1 MPEFPPAEGMAAS
14 AWPRARQAIQTTIAA
29 CVSYFAADA
38 IGLAQG
44 FWAVMTAILVTQANV
59 GASLGLATERL
70 LGSLLGVVVG
80 GIVAIALADAHEWR
94 FAGLAVTVL
103 VLAFFAARRPAL
115 RIACVTAAI
124 VVLGDPSLG
133 PPITSAETR
142 MLGIVIGTVV
152 AIATTLIVFPSRAG
166 IAFAEHVKSTLIPL
180 IDLLGGILSA
190 AVGKTDET
198 GVSER
203 QPIDAERAAEY
214 GARIRSA
221 LATGNKLAGDA
232 RLEVSGYIG
241 DSPDPESILRA
252 LRRLW
257 HTEIMLLRATAEPLP
272 ARAIERLG
280 PAIGE
285 LQDALGQVAKSL
297 AASGSAYATP
307 DLSAV
312 ETALASIMHRM
323 EDMRAKGEMRDMSM
337 DDVIRLLAVD
347 FALGQ
352 LRLNLR
358 DLADREA
365 ELAAFAGST
374 FPLLRRIKGLIA
386 QLGLKR
392 ATP

>member
-1 MPEFPPAEGMAAS
+1 MPELPSVEGMAAT
-14 AWPRARQAIQTTIAA
+14 AWPRMRQAIQTTIAA
-29 CVSYFAADA
+29 CVSYVAADA
-38 IGLAQG
+38 AGLSQG

-59 GASLGLATERL
+59 GASLGLAIERL
-70 LGSLLGVVVG
+70 MGSLLGVVVG
-80 GIVAIALADAHEWR
+80 GVVAIALADAHEWR

-142 MLGIVIGTVV
+142 MMGVVIGTVV
-152 AIATTLIVFPSRAG
+152 AIATMLIVFPSRAG
-166 IAFAEHVKSTLIPL
+166 IAFAKHVKSTLIPL
-180 IDLLGGILSA
+180 IDLLSGILA
-190 AVGKTDET
+190 GAVGKTGD
-198 GVSER
+198 GVGDG

-214 GARIRSA
+214 GAKIRSA
-221 LATGNKLAGDA
+221 LGTGDKLAGDA
-232 RLEVSGYIG
+232 RLEVTGYVG

-257 HTEIMLLRATAEPLP
+257 HTEIILLRATAQPLP
-272 ARAIERLG
+272 TRAIERLG

-285 LQDALGQVAKSL
+285 LRAAVDDVGKSL
-297 AASGSAYATP
+297 VASPGPYATA

-312 ETALASIMHRM
+312 EVALAKIVQGM
-323 EDMRAKGEMRDMSM
+323 EDMRAKGEMRAMPM
-337 DDVIRLLAVD
+337 DDVIRLLAFD

-358 DLADREA
+358 ELADRET

-374 FPLLRRIKGLIA
+374 FPLLRRIRGLIA
-386 QLGLKR
+386 QRWPKR

>member
-1 MPEFPPAEGMAAS
+1 VRELPPVEGMAAS
-14 AWPRARQAIQTTIAA
+14 AWPRVRQAIQTTIAA
-29 CVSYFAADA
+29 CASYVAADA
-38 IGLAQG
+38 VGLSQG

-59 GASLGLATERL
+59 GASLGLAIERL
-70 LGSLLGVVVG
+70 MGSLLGVVVG
-80 GIVAIALADAHEWR
+80 GVVAIALADAHEWR

-152 AIATTLIVFPSRAG
+152 AIATMLIVFPSRAG

-180 IDLLGGILSA
+180 IDLLGGILAGA
-190 AVGKTDET
+190 AGKTGD
-198 GVSER
+198 GAGGR
-203 QPIDAERAAEY
+203 QPVDAERAAEY
-214 GARIRSA
+214 GAKIRSA

-232 RLEVSGYIG
+232 RLEVTGYVG
-241 DSPDPESILRA
+241 DSPDPESMLRA

-257 HTEIMLLRATAEPLP
+257 HTEIMLLRATAQPLP

-280 PAIGE
+280 PAIAE
-285 LQDALGQVAKSL
+285 LQDAVDQLGKNL
-297 AASGSAYATP
+297 AASPSPYATA

-312 ETALASIMHRM
+312 ETALAKIVQGM
-323 EDMRAKGEMRDMSM
+323 EDMRAKGEMREMPM
-337 DDVIRLLAVD
+337 DDVIRLLAFD

-358 DLADREA
+358 ELAEREA

-386 QLGLKR
+386 QRGLKR

>member
-1 MPEFPPAEGMAAS
+1 MRELPPVEGMAAS
-14 AWPRARQAIQTTIAA
+14 AWPRVRQAIQTTIAA
-29 CVSYFAADA
+29 CASYVAADA
-38 IGLAQG
+38 VGLSQG

-59 GASLGLATERL
+59 GASLGLAIERL
-70 LGSLLGVVVG
+70 MGSLLGVVVG
-80 GIVAIALADAHEWR
+80 GVVAIALADAHEWR

-152 AIATTLIVFPSRAG
+152 AIATMLIVFPSRAG

-180 IDLLGGILSA
+180 IDLLGGILAGA
-190 AVGKTDET
+190 AGKTGD
-198 GVSER
+198 GAGGR
-203 QPIDAERAAEY
+203 QPVDAERAAEY
-214 GARIRSA
+214 GAKIRSA

-232 RLEVSGYIG
+232 RLEVTGYVG
-241 DSPDPESILRA
+241 DSPDPESMLRA

-257 HTEIMLLRATAEPLP
+257 HTEIMLLRATAQPLP

-280 PAIGE
+280 PAIAE
-285 LQDALGQVAKSL
+285 LQDAVDQLGKNL
-297 AASGSAYATP
+297 AASPSPYATA

-312 ETALASIMHRM
+312 ETALAKIVQGM
-323 EDMRAKGEMRDMSM
+323 EDMRAKGEMREMPM
-337 DDVIRLLAVD
+337 DDVIRLLAFD

-358 DLADREA
+358 ELAEREA

-386 QLGLKR
+386 QRGLKR

>member
-1 MPEFPPAEGMAAS
+1 MPELPPAQGIGVS
-14 AWPRARQAIQTTIAA
+14 AWPRVRQAIQTTIAA
-29 CVSYFAADA
+29 CVSYVAADA
-38 IGLAQG
+38 IGLSQG

-59 GASLGLATERL
+59 GASLGLAIERL
-70 LGSLLGVVVG
+70 MGSLLGVVVG
-80 GIVAIALADAHEWR
+80 GIVAISLADAHEWR

-142 MLGIVIGTVV
+142 MLGIVVGTVV

-180 IDLLGGILSA
+180 IDLLGGILAA
-190 AVGKTDET
+190 AVGKTGEGD
-198 GVSER
+198 R
-203 QPIDAERAAEY
+203 QPIDAGRAAEY
-214 GARIRSA
+214 GAKIRSA
-221 LATGNKLAGDA
+221 LATGNRLAGDA
-232 RLEVSGYIG
+232 RLEVTGYLA
-241 DSPDPESILRA
+241 DSPDPEAMLRA

-285 LQDALGQVAKSL
+285 LQGAVDQLSKAL
-297 AASGSAYATP
+297 AASPGAYATP
-307 DLSAV
+307 DLSV
-312 ETALASIMHRM
+312 IETALTSIVQGM
-323 EDMRAKGEMRDMSM
+323 EEMRAKGEMREMPM
-337 DDVIRLLAVD
+337 DDVIRLLAFD

-358 DLADREA
+358 DLAEREA
-365 ELAAFAGST
+365 ELDAFADST
-374 FPLLRRIKGLIA
+374 YPLLRRIKGFIA
-386 QLGLKR
+386 QRGVKR

>member
-1 MPEFPPAEGMAAS
+1 VPELPPAQGIGVS
-14 AWPRARQAIQTTIAA
+14 AWPRVRQAIQTTIAA
-29 CVSYFAADA
+29 CVSYVAADA
-38 IGLAQG
+38 IGLSQG

-59 GASLGLATERL
+59 GASLGLAIERL
-70 LGSLLGVVVG
+70 MGSLLGVVVG
-80 GIVAIALADAHEWR
+80 GIVAISLADAHEWR

-142 MLGIVIGTVV
+142 MLGIVVGTVV

-180 IDLLGGILSA
+180 IDLLGGILAA
-190 AVGKTDET
+190 AVGKTGEGD
-198 GVSER
+198 R
-203 QPIDAERAAEY
+203 QPIDAGRAAEY
-214 GARIRSA
+214 GAKIRSA
-221 LATGNKLAGDA
+221 LATGNRLAGDA
-232 RLEVSGYIG
+232 RLEVTGYLA
-241 DSPDPESILRA
+241 DSPDPEAMLRA

-285 LQDALGQVAKSL
+285 LQGAVDQLSKAL
-297 AASGSAYATP
+297 AASLSAYATP
-307 DLSAV
+307 DLSV
-312 ETALASIMHRM
+312 IETALTSIVQGM
-323 EDMRAKGEMRDMSM
+323 EEMRAKGEMREMPM
-337 DDVIRLLAVD
+337 DDVIRLLAFD

-358 DLADREA
+358 DLAEREA
-365 ELAAFAGST
+365 ELDAFADST
-374 FPLLRRIKGLIA
+374 YPLLRRIKGFIA
-386 QLGLKR
+386 QRGLKR

>member
-1 MPEFPPAEGMAAS
+1 MPELPSLEGMAAS
-14 AWPRARQAIQTTIAA
+14 SWPRVRQAIQTTVAA
-29 CVSYFAADA
+29 CVSYVAADA
-38 IGLAQG
+38 AGLSQG

-59 GASLGLATERL
+59 GASLGLAIERL
-70 LGSLLGVVVG
+70 MGSLLGVVVG
-80 GIVAIALADAHEWR
+80 GVVAIALADAHEWR

-152 AIATTLIVFPSRAG
+152 AILTMLIVFPSRAG

-180 IDLLGGILSA
+180 IDLLGDILA
-190 AVGKTDET
+190 GAVGKTGD
-198 GVSER
+198 GLDGG

-214 GARIRSA
+214 GAKIRSA
-221 LATGNKLAGDA
+221 LGTGNKLAGDA
-232 RLEVSGYIG
+232 RLEVTGYVG

-257 HTEIMLLRATAEPLP
+257 HTEIILLRATAQPLP

-280 PAIGE
+280 PAIDE
-285 LQDALGQVAKSL
+285 LQEAAGEVGKSL
-297 AASGSAYATP
+297 AASAGPYATP
-307 DLSAV
+307 NLSAV
-312 ETALASIMHRM
+312 ETALAKIVQGM
-323 EDMRAKGEMRDMSM
+323 EEMRAKGEMREMPM
-337 DDVIRLLAVD
+337 DDVIRLLAFD

-358 DLADREA
+358 DLADRET

-386 QLGLKR
+386 QRGLKR